1 MNRTSTVLV
10 VGAAGRF
17 AGLVVPALVGRGV
30 AVRGLARNEEQGK
43 RARRNGAVAIAIGDL
58 RDRNSLDAALRGVDA
73 AFYLAPVFQEDEALI
88 GLSFVEAAR
97 TAGLRRVVFSSAIH
111 PVIGVLQ
118 NHIQKVPVEA
128 ALIESGMEFTILHPT
143 VFYQNLAAAWPG
155 VVATGT
161 FAEPFSAAARISRV
175 DFRDVADV
183 AAMALTEDRLL
194 NGTFELC
201 ADGGMNRAEVAAA
214 MGEALGRRI
223 EAAAPDFATWTA
235 QARLPYDDHQ
245 KAELAAM
252 YAFYDRHGLVG
263 NTLTLRAIIRREPRS
278 LHRFFAELAAGAE
291 TTVGQTSSRPAS

>member
-1 MNRTSTVLV
+1 MSVTSTVLV

-17 AGLVVPALVGRGV
+17 AGL
-30 AVRGLARNEEQGK
+30 ARTEEQGK
-43 RARRNGAVAIAIGDL
+43 RARRNGAAAIAIGDL
-58 RDRNSLDAALRGVDA
+58 RDRSSLDAALRGVDA
-73 AFYLAPVFQEDEALI
+73 AFYLAPVFQEDEARM

-97 TAGLRRVVFSSAIH
+97 AARAARAAGLRRVVFSSAIH

-183 AAMALTEDRLL
+183 AAVALTEDRLL

-201 ADGGMNRAEVAAA
+201 ADGGMNRAEAAAA

-235 QARLPYDDHQ
+235 QAGLPYDDHQ
-245 KAELAAM
+245 RAELTAM

-263 NTLTLRAIIRREPRS
+263 NTLTLRAILGREPRS
-278 LHRFFAELAAGAE
+278 LQQFFAELAAGTE
-291 TTVGQTSSRPAS
+291 TTAG